1 MLNKRLY
8 LLQVEGIL
16 TCYGGALLIFPATY
30 LLAPGQHEFG
40 KTGQGHSVEYLFL
53 QPLNSFSN
61 LQHVLLLMW
70 PDESPVERSNNMCGT
85 ISREHHQG
93 FPAASHHVNSCNT
106 SWVLLGI
113 LLMPLTI
120 PEAEN
125 PEDRDRSL
133 PSQEACCEGQW
144 GDCECHQIKLFYGSL
159 KAVRHSGIVSFA
171 CWHDNLKNLHFWT
184 CGLIGFHSNFR
195 QEKLE
200 QGRSKCA
207 AWLESG

>member
-1 MLNKRLY
+1 M
-8 LLQVEGIL
+8 
-16 TCYGGALLIFPATY
+16 PACV
-30 LLAPGQHEFG
+30 A
-40 KTGQGHSVEYLFL
+40 YLFL
-53 QPLNSFSN
+53 QPLNTFSN

-85 ISREHHQG
+85 ISLG
-93 FPAASHHVNSCNT
+93 T
-106 SWVLLGI
+106 SGLPSSLSPMLIVATHPGCSWEFC
-113 LLMPLTI
+113 LMPLTI

-125 PEDRDRSL
+125 PKDRDRSL
-133 PSQEACCEGQW
+133 PSQDACFEGQW

-159 KAVRHSGIVSFA
+159 KAVSHSDIVSFV

-195 QEKLE
+195 EEKLE
-200 QGRSKCA
+200 QGRSKCT